1 MNKLYIGFII
11 ILSAGIICAGQTVKH
26 DQTSSSTLTAE
37 KSGKDLTTAASS
49 NVAAQLQ
56 SSIDVKKAKVG
67 DEVVLRTTKTIK
79 ENGQTVIPKGTN
91 LVGRITEVQ
100 QRSEENAMSRIGMVF
115 DRMEG
120 KNLTSPITASIV
132 SITNIQAA
140 SAVGDSFGSDV
151 NGSTQSSGSVRRGG
165 SSGGGL
171 LGGVGNSVG
180 GVVNTTTQTVGGLA
194 NTAVQTVGNVTNTA
208 GQTVGNTAGTLGGTL
223 KGIQISNSI
232 SGSAN
237 SSTTLSTPNKNL
249 RLEKGVMFQMQ
260 VDKQASN

>member
-1 MNKLYIGFII
+1 MNKVYLGISFI
-11 ILSAGIICAGQTVKH
+11 LGASVFCASQTLRS
-26 DQTSSSTLTAE
+26 DQTSTATATAE
-37 KSGKDLTTAASS
+37 RSGKSLTTAATA

-67 DEVVLRTTKTIK
+67 DEVVLRTTKSIK
-79 ENGQTVIPKGTN
+79 QNGETVIPKGTN

-100 QRSEENAMSRIGMVF
+100 KRSKESAMSRIGMVF

-120 KNLTSPITASIV
+120 KNLTAPITASIV
-132 SITNIQAA
+132 SITNVQAA
-140 SAVGDSFGSDV
+140 SSIGDSFGSDIT
-151 NGSTQSSGSVRRGG
+151 GSSQTSGSASRPS

-171 LGGVGNSVG
+171 LGGVGSSVG

-194 NTAVQTVGNVTNTA
+194 NTATQTVESVANTA
-208 GQTVGNTAGTLGGTL
+208 TQTAGNTTGTVGSALN
-223 KGIQISNSI
+223 GIQISNSV

-237 SSTTLSTPNKNL
+237 SSTTLSSPNKNL

-260 VDKQASN
+260 VDKQTAN